1 MYFLE
6 LGINGALSGLMY
18 SLVAMGI
25 VLIYKSSSVPN
36 LAQGALTMLGAYVVL
51 AFANGAGLPMWL
63 AIPLAM
69 VTMFVIGM
77 GIERVAL
84 RRLAGRPIVMILM
97 MTLGLDIFLRATTL
111 TIWGGTARPMP
122 IGISDD
128 PLFLGPL
135 LLNRAYVVGAVV
147 ALVLFAVFVF
157 FFRTR
162 RGIVLRAIADDYT
175 ASWSVGISVER
186 GVALSW
192 AMSSV
197 VATTAGV
204 LWGSVQG
211 VDQSLSLLLLKGIT
225 VAVLGGLDS
234 IGGAILAG
242 SAAGHLRGRGR
253 PAILDPLL
261 GGGSRDLVVAAVLI
275 LTIMIRPH
283 GLFGRH
289 DIERI
294 CSDALP
300 SGRHPP
306 HRLRGRPRRCSRSRP
321 TAGRSAR
328 AAAGAA
334 GAAADQLARAQQLPA
349 AVAGLDCGRARLNLI
364 LGWAGQFHF
373 GYAAIMGIGA
383 YATVH
388 ACARRHP
395 VGDRGGARRR

>member
-1 MYFLE
+1 MDLMYLLE
-6 LGINGALSGLMY
+6 LGINGAMSGLMY

-36 LAQGALTMLGAYVVL
+36 LAQGALTMVGAYVVL
-51 AFANGAGLPMWL
+51 AFANGAGLPMWA

-69 VTMFVIGM
+69 LTMMGMGM

-97 MTLGLDIFLRATTL
+97 MTLGLDIFLRAVTL
-111 TIWGGTARPMP
+111 VIGGGTARPLD
-122 IGISDD
+122 IGISND

-147 ALVLFAVFVF
+147 ALALFTVFVF

-162 RGIVLRAIADDYT
+162 RGVVLRAIADDYM

-192 AMSSV
+192 ALSSL

-204 LWGSVQG
+204 LWGSIQG

-225 VAVLGGLDS
+225 VAVLGGMDS
-234 IGGAILAG
+234 LGGAILAG
-242 SAAGHLRGRGR
+242 IALGVIEAVAAG
-253 PAILDPLL
+253 ILDPML
-261 GGGSRDLVVAAVLI
+261 GGGTRELVVALVLI

-289 DIERI
+289 DIER
-294 CSDALP
+294 L
-300 SGRHPP
+300 
-306 HRLRGRPRRCSRSRP
+306 
-321 TAGRSAR
+321 
-328 AAAGAA
+328 
-334 GAAADQLARAQQLPA
+334 
-349 AVAGLDCGRARLNLI
+349 
-364 LGWAGQFHF
+364 
-373 GYAAIMGIGA
+373 
-383 YATVH
+383 
-388 ACARRHP
+388 
-395 VGDRGGARRR
+395 